1 MIRHARNLGLAFA
14 LSTAALVVAL
24 VVALALQALL
34 LVRNPFARAVNGN
47 PTGFRCLSICNDGRA
62 ALMLVREPGV
72 MNKDEIH
79 YSVALFSTIGN
90 PTRLRLP
97 TRGLTPWRT
106 TSANHGPFGFLA
118 TTAGDLYALDL
129 AARSVPVQLG
139 QHQEEFPDVLECTDD
154 GALLVAAGCDGISCW
169 DRAAARCLWRRSDIG
184 LHGGKFVPGTAR
196 FVAALSTGPIL
207 ELSACS
213 GSTLRKLPNHCGSIV
228 RLDIAPDSRRL
239 AAIDLD
245 GICTVSALDTGEPLW
260 SRRFPVYPVTPRFS
274 PDGSIL
280 VTANQQR
287 LPRVSLLSAA
297 SGNLLDELTGAQAEI
312 VGLAVT
318 PQGAVYA
325 WDLSGTITVWDL
337 ASCTLLFQFHP
348 EPST

>member
-1 MIRHARNLGLAFA
+1 M
-14 LSTAALVVAL
+14 
-24 VVALALQALL
+24 QALL
-34 LVRNPFARAVNGN
+34 LVRNHFARAVNGN

-154 GALLVAAGCDGISCW
+154 GALLVAAGFDGISCW

-184 LHGGKFVPGTAR
+184 PYNGTFVPGTKR
-196 FVAALSTGPIL
+196 FFAALETGPIL
-207 ELSACS
+207 ELDASS
-213 GSTLRKLPNHCGSIV
+213 GITLRELTNHCGSFIQ
-228 RLDIAPDSRRL
+228 LDISADGQRL
-239 AAIDLD
+239 AATNAF
-245 GICTVSALDTGEPLW
+245 GACVVSELATGKSLW
-260 SRRFPVYPVTPRFS
+260 SRPARIHGGTPRFS

-280 VTANQQR
+280 MVPDQR
-287 LPRVSLLSAA
+287 GRPRVSVLSAA
-297 SGNLLDELTGAQAEI
+297 SGDLLGELIGAQAAI

-325 WDLSGTITVWDL
+325 WDLSGTVSVWDL
-337 ASCTLLFQFHP
+337 ASRRLRFQFHP
-348 EPST
+348 GKST